1 MADRVTFRL
10 RGVNR
15 RRDDDDGTEAHREM
29 RRILHANQVQNE
41 GFVDVRPGHLNP
53 RFFNQVQNEGF
64 AAANARLRQAHR
76 EYLENTGNR
85 SYTGGVYSWPV
96 ATVRD
101 SNYYRQLWTRIAADW
116 RFFAAQDFVNTF
128 GTMVYL
134 PLRRAVR
141 GFTRRWRARNQW
153 RMNIAGIPVAG
164 RVWDANNPPLF
175 VLAND
180 AVLGRRPLGGES
192 GLI

>member
-41 GFVDVRPGHLNP
+41 GFVDVRPGHLNA
-53 RFFNQVQNEGF
+53 RFFP

-85 SYTGGVYSWPV
+85 SYTRRNGVGVYSWPV

-101 SNYYRQLWTRIAADW
+101 SNYYRQLWTRIAANW
-116 RFFAAQDFVNTF
+116 RFFAVQDFVNTF

-164 RVWDANNPPLF
+164 ITWDANNPR
-175 VLAND
+175 
-180 AVLGRRPLGGES
+180 LGRRPQGGES

>member
-15 RRDDDDGTEAHREM
+15 RRDDDDTEY
-29 RRILHANQVQNE
+29 VQDE
-41 GFVDVRPGHLNP
+41 GFVDVRPGHLNL
-53 RFFNQVQNEGF
+53 
-64 AAANARLRQAHR
+64 RLFPAWTHRTRHR

-85 SYTGGVYSWPV
+85 LYTRGNGVSTWTWPL
-96 ATVRD
+96 TIVRD
-101 SNYYRQLWTRIAADW
+101 SNYYRQLWARIAADW
-116 RFFAAQDFVNTF
+116 RFFAEQDNRQHTF

-164 RVWDANNPPLF
+164 RVWDANNPL
-175 VLAND
+175 
-180 AVLGRRPLGGES
+180 LGRRPIGGES
-192 GLI
+192 GQY

>member
-41 GFVDVRPGHLNP
+41 GFLDVRPGHLNLRLFP
-53 RFFNQVQNEGF
+53 EFF
-64 AAANARLRQAHR
+64 ATLNARIRHR

-85 SYTGGVYSWPV
+85 SYTRGNGVGVYSWPV

-101 SNYYRQLWTRIAADW
+101 SNYYRQLWTRIAANW
-116 RFFAAQDFVNTF
+116 RFFAEQDFVNTF

-164 RVWDANNPPLF
+164 RVWDANNPR
-175 VLAND
+175 
-180 AVLGRRPLGGES
+180 LGRRPIGGES
-192 GLI
+192 GQY

>member
-15 RRDDDDGTEAHREM
+15 RRDDDDTEY
-29 RRILHANQVQNE
+29 VQDE
-41 GFVDVRPGHLNP
+41 GFVDVRPGHLNL
-53 RFFNQVQNEGF
+53 
-64 AAANARLRQAHR
+64 RLFPAWTHRTRHR

-85 SYTGGVYSWPV
+85 LYTRGNGVSTWTWPL
-96 ATVRD
+96 TIVRD

-116 RFFAAQDFVNTF
+116 RLFAAQDFVNTI

-153 RMNIAGIPVAG
+153 RLNIPGIPMAA
-164 RVWDANNPPLF
+164 RVWDAGLPL
-175 VLAND
+175 
-180 AVLGRRPLGGES
+180 LGRRAQGGES
-192 GLI
+192 GLIGYT